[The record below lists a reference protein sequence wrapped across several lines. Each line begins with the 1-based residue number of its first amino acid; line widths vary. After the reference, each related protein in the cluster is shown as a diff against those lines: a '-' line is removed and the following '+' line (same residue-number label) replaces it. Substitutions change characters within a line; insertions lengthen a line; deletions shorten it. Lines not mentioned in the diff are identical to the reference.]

1 MKEENK
7 VHEEE
12 SDLGLLDMLLDIT
25 KEDLTEEEVIESLK
39 IELKNRWEHERK
51 RNSIFRRWI
60 KNSNY

>member
-12 SDLGLLDMLLDIT
+12 SDLGLLEMLLDIT

-39 IELKNRWEHERK
+39 IELKNRW
-51 RNSIFRRWI
+51 
-60 KNSNY
+60 KNGT